1 IALLTMAIGNITALS
16 QTSIKRMLAYSSVAH
31 AGYALLGLLAGTA
44 EGLSATM
51 NYLLIYTCM
60 NMGAFAV
67 LVLMADR
74 GQRRE
79 NLDDYR
85 GLAKNNPLLAMLM
98 LLFMFSLTGL
108 PPTAGFIG
116 KFYLLQAALRA
127 GYTGTVI
134 AAVIFSAISAFF
146 YLRVVRLM
154 YMETPEVEFKP
165 AFSPGIS
172 SVLAL
177 TMAGVMGLGLMPGM
191 VLHWASRA
199 LLGQ

>member
-1 IALLTMAIGNITALS
+1 
-16 QTSIKRMLAYSSVAH
+16 
-31 AGYALLGLLAGTA
+31 
-44 EGLSATM
+44 
-51 NYLLIYTCM
+51 
-60 NMGAFAV
+60 
-67 LVLMADR
+67 
-74 GQRRE
+74 
-79 NLDDYR
+79 
-85 GLAKNNPLLAMLM
+85 M

-154 YMETPEVEFKP
+154 YMEAPEEEYRI
-165 AFSPGIS
+165 AYSPGLTTA
-172 SVLAL
+172 LAL
-177 TMAGVMGLGLMPGM
+177 TMTGVMGLGLLPGT
-191 VLHWASRA
+191 VLTWASRA